1 MSQPLVG
8 MDLTDL
14 REALGP
20 DQPGYRARQIY
31 EALYRGQATDLV
43 QISTLPA
50 GMRQDLA
57 GRHAVGLPTVDRL
70 YESTDGTRRYLLRLA
85 DGRTVETVLMPE
97 GERDTICISSQV
109 GCPVDCKF
117 CMTAL
122 LGLERSLTAGEIVG
136 QVLLVAREN
145 QLRPDGGR
153 LNIVMM
159 GQGEPLLNLPNVVK
173 ATRILL
179 DPEGFGL
186 SPRRITVSTAG
197 IIPKIA
203 ELGREPVRPK
213 LAISLNA
220 STEEQRQ
227 ELMPITRKYHLK
239 DLMAA
244 CNAYPLRPWEKL
256 TFEYV
261 LLKGVNDTDAD
272 ARRVVKL
279 LANLNAKVNLI
290 ALNPGPGIP
299 YETPDPERVAS
310 FQAIVRRGAALLRAQ
325 AARARYLR
333 RLRPAQEQFASRC
346 RTARCL
352 PPRYSRDAFPPQ
364 SSCSP
369 VCRRALKE
377 RAVRAPHPA
386 CAAQRFSPTAG
397 AGEHREFPA
406 LVVRARFGGRRRPGL
421 HRRRQGRARSESS
434 PHSTAAARAR
444 SKVRSLP
451 TCGPA

>member
-20 DQPGYRARQIY
+20 DQPGYRAKQIY
-31 EALYRGQATDLV
+31 EAIYRGQAANLV

-50 GMRQDLA
+50 RLREDLA
-57 GRHAVGLPTVDRL
+57 GKHDLGLPKVAHL
-70 YESTDGTRRYLLRLA
+70 YQSTDGTRRYLLALE

-122 LGLERSLTAGEIVG
+122 MGLERSLTAGEIVG

-145 QLRPDGGR
+145 QLRQDGGR

-159 GQGEPLLNLPNVVK
+159 GQGEPLLNLENVIK

-179 DPEGFGL
+179 DPGGFGL
-186 SPRRITVSTAG
+186 SPRRVTVSTAG
-197 IIPKIA
+197 IIPKIV

-220 STEEQRQ
+220 STEEMRQ

-239 DLMAA
+239 DLLAA
-244 CNAYPLRPWEKL
+244 CKSYPLRPWEKL

-261 LLKGVNDTDAD
+261 LLRGVNDTDAD

-299 YETPDPERVAS
+299 YETPDPERVAG
-310 FQAIVRRGAALLRAQ
+310 FQDTV
-325 AARARYLR
+325 
-333 RLRPAQEQFASRC
+333 
-346 RTARCL
+346 
-352 PPRYSRDAFPPQ
+352 
-364 SSCSP
+364 
-369 VCRRALKE
+369 RRALPCF
-377 RAVRAPHPA
+377 VRKPRGLDIYAA
-386 CAAQRFSPTAG
+386 CGQLKRNLS
-397 AGEHREFPA
+397 
-406 LVVRARFGGRRRPGL
+406 
-421 HRRRQGRARSESS
+421 
-434 PHSTAAARAR
+434 
-444 SKVRSLP
+444 
-451 TCGPA
+451 

>member
-1 MSQPLVG
+1 MPQPLVG
-8 MDLTDL
+8 MELSDI

-20 DQPGYRARQIY
+20 GQPSYRAKQIY
-31 EALYRGQATDLV
+31 DALYRGQSSDLV
-43 QISTLPA
+43 QIRTLPQA
-50 GMRQDLA
+50 MRQNLA
-57 GRHAVGLPTVDRL
+57 EHHTVGLPEIDRV
-70 YESTDGTRRYLLRLA
+70 YDSIDGTRRYLLRLD

-145 QLRPDGGR
+145 RLRQDGGR

-179 DPEGFGL
+179 DPAGFAL

-197 IIPKIA
+197 IVPKIA

-220 STEEQRQ
+220 STEESRQ

-244 CNAYPLRPWEKL
+244 CKEYPLRPWEKL

-261 LLKGVNDTDAD
+261 LLKGVNDSDAD

-279 LANLNAKVNLI
+279 LANLNCKVNLI
-290 ALNPGPGIP
+290 ALNPGPEIP
-299 YETPDPERVAS
+299 YETPASERVAV
-310 FQAIVRRGAALLRAQ
+310 FQQIVRRAVPCFVRKPRGLDIYAACGQ
-325 AARARYLR
+325 
-333 RLRPAQEQFASRC
+333 
-346 RTARCL
+346 
-352 PPRYSRDAFPPQ
+352 
-364 SSCSP
+364 
-369 VCRRALKE
+369 LK
-377 RAVRAPHPA
+377 R
-386 CAAQRFSPTAG
+386 SAG
-397 AGEHREFPA
+397 
-406 LVVRARFGGRRRPGL
+406 
-421 HRRRQGRARSESS
+421 
-434 PHSTAAARAR
+434 
-444 SKVRSLP
+444 
-451 TCGPA
+451 